1 MQTSG
6 YAADLVESLR
16 GLRAGLR
23 SARLS
28 LEIAQVEDARA
39 LRDETI
45 GQIEDY
51 LIPRLEELEAPILAV
66 VGGSTGAG
74 KSTLINSLIGAVV
87 SPAGVLRPTTRAP
100 VLICSEQ
107 DVSWFSGDRVLPGF
121 ARTTGSPQA
130 EGRSIHL
137 VPVSDLP
144 AGLALLDAPD
154 IDSVVRSNR
163 ELAIQLLA
171 AADLWLFVTTAARYS
186 DAVPWEFLKKA
197 ERRSTAL
204 AVVLNRVPPD
214 AMEVVVGHLS
224 SMLEARGLA
233 RAPVFSIPELPLSDG
248 LIPRAQIAAIRE
260 WLERLTADSEAG
272 AQVIRMTLEGALGDV
287 IVTAEKLAASVDA
300 QSAAAY
306 GLGAD
311 VRRAYETAHQQIAGG
326 LNDGRML
333 RSEVLARWQDV
344 VGTGDFMRTLES
356 RIGWVRDRVMEA
368 LTGKASVATEVKVV
382 LENSIEALVVASADR
397 AAESA
402 VKSWRAAPAGRA
414 LLRSSDEALDRSSPE
429 LRGRTEDL
437 VREWQG
443 YVLELVAAEGA
454 TKRAAGR
461 ALSLGV
467 NGIGVALMITVF
479 AHTGGLSGGELV
491 VASGTAAVSQKLL
504 EAIFGDQAVRELA
517 ARARADLLQRV
528 AGLLDAEA
536 NRFHRL
542 LDPVAPAP
550 GEAQAVRTAA
560 LSLRMA
566 RR

>member
-1 MQTSG
+1 
-6 YAADLVESLR
+6 
-16 GLRAGLR
+16 
-23 SARLS
+23 LS
-28 LEIAQVEDARA
+28 LEIPEVEDARA
-39 LRDETI
+39 LRDEAI

-51 LIPRLEELEAPILAV
+51 LVPRLEQLEAPILAV

-74 KSTLINSLIGAVV
+74 KSTLINSLVGAVV

-100 VLICSEQ
+100 VLICSEE
-107 DVSWFSGDRVLPGF
+107 DLPWFSDVRILPGF
-121 ARTTGSPQA
+121 ARTTGAPQP
-130 EGRSIHL
+130 EGRNSIYL
-137 VPVSDLP
+137 VPKAHLP
-144 AGLALLDAPD
+144 VGLALLDAPD

-163 ELAIQLLA
+163 ELATQLLA

-214 AMEVVVGHLS
+214 AVEVVVRHLS

-233 RAPVFSIPELPLSDG
+233 RAPVFSIPELPLSAG
-248 LIPRAQIAAIRE
+248 LIPRPQIEEIRG
-260 WLERLTADSEAG
+260 WLERLTADSEAR
-272 AQVIRMTLEGALGDV
+272 AQVIRMTLEGALGEV
-287 IVTAEKLAASVDA
+287 IVTAEKLATSIDA

-306 GLGAD
+306 ALGAE
-311 VRRAYETAHQQIAGG
+311 VRRAYDTAQQNVAEG

-344 VGTGDFMRTLES
+344 VGTGDLMRTIES
-356 RIGWVRDRVMEA
+356 RIGWVRDRFMEA

-382 LENSIEALVVASADR
+382 LENSIEALVVASADG
-397 AAESA
+397 AAESV
-402 VKSWRAAPAGRA
+402 VKSWRATPAGRA
-414 LLRSSDEALDRSSPE
+414 LLASSDEALDRSSPE
-429 LRGRTEDL
+429 LRGRTEAL

-454 TKRAAGR
+454 TKRAVGR
-461 ALSLGV
+461 AMSLGV
-467 NGIGVALMITVF
+467 NGIGVALMVTVF

-491 VASGTAAVSQKLL
+491 VAGGTAAVSQKLL

-517 ARARADLLQRV
+517 ARARTDLLQRV
-528 AGLLDAEA
+528 AGLLDAEG

-542 LDPVAPAP
+542 LDPVAPAS

-566 RR
+566 RQ